1 MKLKR
6 LSFTFFNFAIGF
18 FAIGFFAIAIITIF
32 ITLSSQ
38 KVSTQL
44 FKSHLNFL
52 ENQRFYSYI
61 NEIKNISILLDNL
74 QYNLSYTC
82 DLNDVT
88 ELEKISYYSPQIASI
103 QLTTH
108 SGKKCSDHRDRS
120 SLYSHPLQYIP
131 LDPQIMLIA
140 NKNNSQSILQYNKN
154 IIGGTITV
162 DIVQQPNNPLLT
174 KLPKN
179 SWLQMIEGNQTTLFT
194 GDPTSAISKIFSNE
208 HVRGDIQNII
218 EPILTMSLNNKAW
231 LKYYSTPTVIN
242 TYRAQIQPYL
252 LLLLAL
258 FTSAFIFLCYR
269 RYHSASIIKFL
280 VENAIKQN
288 HLIPYYQAIVDAN
301 KQQICG
307 YEVLIRW
314 ETKKGKVIFPD
325 EFIPQCEANGVITPL
340 TFQLINTVAKDI
352 RKLEMLDQGK
362 PLPYYFSINLSA
374 SVIQDPKLVE
384 ITRNALQHYKVKAHN
399 LAFELTER
407 APIKDI
413 ELASHVC
420 QKLNDMG
427 IQIKLDDVGNGYCD
441 FLALQKLQA
450 TTIKI
455 DKIFIDELDCNNKNS
470 IVSSLVAFADKA
482 EVEVVAEGVETTEQA
497 ECLLTMGIHYHQ
509 GFLYSKP
516 QPFTNILK
524 IYQSKNVI

>member
-6 LSFTFFNFAIGF
+6 LSFTFFN

-352 RKLEMLDQGK
+352 RKLEMLHQGK

>member
-1 MKLKR
+1 MTVKLKR
-6 LSFTFFNFAIGF
+6 LYFTFFNFAVGF
-18 FAIGFFAIAIITIF
+18 FSLAILIVLA
-32 ITLSSQ
+32 TLSSQ
-38 KVSTQL
+38 KISAQL
-44 FKSHLNFL
+44 FQTHLKYL
-52 ENQRFYSYI
+52 ENQRYHAYI
-61 NEIKNISILLDNL
+61 NEIKTTSILLDNL
-74 QYNLSYTC
+74 QYHLSYTC
-82 DLNDVT
+82 DEQDIT

-103 QLTTH
+103 QLTTN
-108 SGKKCSDHRDRS
+108 SGKKCSDHRDIS
-120 SLYSHPLQYIP
+120 SLYLSPLKRIS
-131 LDPQIMLIA
+131 LDPQITLIA
-140 NKNNSQSILQYNKN
+140 NRKNNQSIIQYNKKL
-154 IIGGTITV
+154 IGGSVIV
-162 DIVQQPNNPLLT
+162 DIVQQPTNALLAN
-174 KLPKN
+174 LPQN
-179 SWLQMIEGNQTTLFT
+179 SWLQMIESNQTTLFT
-194 GDPTSAISKIFSNE
+194 GDPKSAISKIFSNKNISS
-208 HVRGDIQNII
+208 DIQNII

-252 LLLLAL
+252 LLLLVL
-258 FTSAFIFLCYR
+258 FTCALIFLCYR

-314 ETKKGKVIFPD
+314 ETKKGKVILPD

-352 RKLEMLDQGK
+352 RKLEMLHHGK

-374 SVIQDPKLVE
+374 SVLQDPELVK
-384 ITRNALQHYKVKAHN
+384 ITRNALLHYKVKAHN

-407 APIKDI
+407 APIKNI

-455 DKIFIDELDCNNKNS
+455 DKRFIDELDYNNKNT
-470 IVSSLVAFADKA
+470 IVRSLVAFADKA
-482 EVEVVAEGVETTEQA
+482 EVEVVAEGVETIEQA
-497 ECLLTMGIHYHQ
+497 ECLLTMGVYYHQ

-516 QPFTNILK
+516 QPFTKILK
-524 IYQSKNVI
+524 KYQSKDVI

>member
-6 LSFTFFNFAIGF
+6 LSFTFFN

-325 EFIPQCEANGVITPL
+325 EFIPQCETNGVITPL

-352 RKLEMLDQGK
+352 RKLEMLHQGK

>member
-18 FAIGFFAIAIITIF
+18 ITIAIVAILV
-32 ITLSSQ
+32 TLSSQ
-38 KVSTQL
+38 KISTQL
-44 FKSHLNFL
+44 FKSHLKFL
-52 ENQRFYSYI
+52 ENQRFHAYI
-61 NEIKNISILLDNL
+61 NEIKTTSILLDNL
-74 QYNLSYTC
+74 QYHLSYTC
-82 DLNDVT
+82 DKHDIT
-88 ELEKISYYSPQIASI
+88 ELEKISYYSPQVASI
-103 QLTTH
+103 QLITD
-108 SGKKCSDHRDRS
+108 SGKKCSDHRDIR
-120 SLYSHPLQYIP
+120 SLYSSPLKRIP
-131 LDPQIMLIA
+131 LDPQITLIA
-140 NKNNSQSILQYNKN
+140 NKKNNQSIVQYKKKV
-154 IIGGTITV
+154 IGGNITV
-162 DIVQQPNNPLLT
+162 DIAQQPSNPLLAE
-174 KLPKN
+174 LPKN

-194 GDPTSAISKIFSNE
+194 GDPKSAISKIFSNKR
-208 HVRGDIQNII
+208 VSSDIQNII

-252 LLLLAL
+252 LLLLVL
-258 FTSAFIFLCYR
+258 FTCALIFLCYR

-288 HLIPYYQAIVDAN
+288 HLVPYYQAIVDAN
-301 KQQICG
+301 RQQICG

-314 ETKKGKVIFPD
+314 ETKKGKVILPD
-325 EFIPQCEANGVITPL
+325 EFIPQSEANGVITPL

-352 RKLEMLDQGK
+352 RKLEILHHGK

-374 SVIQDPKLVE
+374 NVLQDPELVE
-384 ITRNALQHYKVKAHN
+384 ITRDALQHYKIKAHN

-407 APIKDI
+407 SPIKDI
-413 ELASHVC
+413 ELASQVC
-420 QKLNDMG
+420 QQLNAMG

-455 DKIFIDELDCNNKNS
+455 DKIFIDELDCNNKNT
-470 IVSSLVAFADKA
+470 IVSSLVAFAEKA
-482 EVEVVAEGVETTEQA
+482 EVEVVAEGVETAEQA
-497 ECLLTMGIHYHQ
+497 DCLIAMGIHYHQ

-516 QPFTNILK
+516 QPFSRICQEFTTDE
-524 IYQSKNVI
+524 

>member
-18 FAIGFFAIAIITIF
+18 MTFAIVIILV
-32 ITLSSQ
+32 TLSSQ

-44 FKSHLNFL
+44 FKSHLRFL
-52 ENQRFYSYI
+52 ENQRFHAYI
-61 NEIKNISILLDNL
+61 NEIKTTSILLDNL
-74 QYNLSYTC
+74 QYHLSYTC
-82 DLNDVT
+82 DKYDIT

-103 QLTTH
+103 QLTTN
-108 SGKKCSDHRDRS
+108 SGKKCSDHRDIS
-120 SLYSHPLQYIP
+120 SLYLSPLKRIS
-131 LDPQIMLIA
+131 LDPQITLIE
-140 NKNNSQSILQYNKN
+140 NRKNNQSIIKYNKKL
-154 IIGGTITV
+154 IGGSVIV
-162 DIVQQPNNPLLT
+162 DIVQQPTNPLLAN
-174 KLPKN
+174 LPQN

-194 GDPTSAISKIFSNE
+194 GDPKSAISKIFSNKNISS
-208 HVRGDIQNII
+208 DIQNII
-218 EPILTMSLNNKAW
+218 EPILTMSLNNKTW

-482 EVEVVAEGVETTEQA
+482 EVEVVVEGVETTEQA